1 MQMQRYCSTCGEAIS
16 GEACKFCMPPSL
28 IYSDGITF
36 VLNWRQEDG
45 RPFPSIRAVIRGE
58 RRMQQHGK
66 V

>member
-1 MQMQRYCSTCGEAIS
+1 MQAPRYCPRCGQAIT
-16 GEACKFCMPPSL
+16 GEACKFCTPPSL
-28 IYSDGITF
+28 IYWQDVTF
-36 VLNWRQEDG
+36 VLNWRQDDG